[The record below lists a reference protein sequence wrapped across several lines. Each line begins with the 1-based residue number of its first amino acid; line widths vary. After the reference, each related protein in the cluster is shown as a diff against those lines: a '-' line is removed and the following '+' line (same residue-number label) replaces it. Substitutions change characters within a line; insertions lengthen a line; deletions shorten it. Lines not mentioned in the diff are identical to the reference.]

1 MDHLDKETNNPK
13 QYPNEPFEEIIY
25 INHLDR
31 NNERRKSNL
40 ITLHFYPKKKT

>member
-31 NNERRKSNL
+31 NENFVCLEFKL
-40 ITLHFYPKKKT
+40 EVI